1 MADFIPGIE
10 LSRLFFFEAVK
21 PVLDAEFPRLR
32 CAAGLIG
39 TGSEVL
45 GFDTEMSA
53 DHGWGPRVDLFL
65 EEEDYER
72 AREEVRAALS
82 RKLPHRFRGYPTS
95 FTEPDPNDNGVQHLE
110 ARDGGPVRHKV
121 EVMTPR
127 RFFLGYLAFDI
138 ACEIEP
144 ADWLTFPEQKLRT
157 VSAGAVFHD
166 EIGLEEVR
174 RRFAYYPHDV
184 WLYLLASAW
193 ARVGQEEHL
202 LGRAGTVGDEIG
214 SALIGARLVRDLMR
228 LCFLMER
235 VYAPYPKWF
244 GTAFKQLGC
253 AEGLSPHLR
262 AALAATDW
270 RARESHLADA
280 YERVAEMHN
289 ALGVTDPLP
298 TRPRDF
304 FGRPFRVIELH
315 GFADSIL
322 ARITD
327 ERVRRV
333 AARKPI
339 GGLDQFSD
347 STDLVSHAGWRA
359 TLRKL
364 YE

>member
-1 MADFIPGIE
+1 
-10 LSRLFFFEAVK
+10 
-21 PVLDAEFPRLR
+21 
-32 CAAGLIG
+32 
-39 TGSEVL
+39 
-45 GFDTEMSA
+45 
-53 DHGWGPRVDLFL
+53 
-65 EEEDYER
+65 
-72 AREEVRAALS
+72 
-82 RKLPHRFRGYPTS
+82 
-95 FTEPDPNDNGVQHLE
+95 
-110 ARDGGPVRHKV
+110 
-121 EVMTPR
+121 
-127 RFFLGYLAFDI
+127 
-138 ACEIEP
+138 
-144 ADWLTFPEQKLRT
+144 
-157 VSAGAVFHD
+157 
-166 EIGLEEVR
+166 
-174 RRFAYYPHDV
+174 
-184 WLYLLASAW
+184 
-193 ARVGQEEHL
+193 
-202 LGRAGTVGDEIG
+202 
-214 SALIGARLVRDLMR
+214 MR

-244 GTAFKQLGC
+244 GTAFKRLEC
-253 AEGLSPHLR
+253 AEELSPHLR